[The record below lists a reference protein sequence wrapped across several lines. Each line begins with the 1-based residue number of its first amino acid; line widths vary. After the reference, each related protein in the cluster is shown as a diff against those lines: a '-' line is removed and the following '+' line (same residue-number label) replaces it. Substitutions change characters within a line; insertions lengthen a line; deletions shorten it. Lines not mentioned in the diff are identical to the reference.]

1 MIIPFDE
8 MSDKEIMLRYI
19 YILWI
24 ITDFKLVVLIAYP
37 MFSVYILIIPY
48 YPFPFNFAYSC
59 VVLCVSCLSTHFNIY
74 ILLA

>member
-1 MIIPFDE
+1 MMIPSDE
-8 MSDKEIMLRYI
+8 MSVKEIRNNKF
-19 YILWI
+19 WI